1 MKKNIYLDH
10 ASTTPLSNTVFET
23 MKPYLTEYYGNP
35 SSIYMLGE
43 KSRTA
48 IDESRYTVAKALNCK
63 ASEIFFTSCG
73 TESDNWAIKGIAL
86 ANKTRGNH
94 IITSVIEHPAVK
106 KSCEYLEYNGFTIT
120 YLPVDEFG
128 IISLDTLKE
137 SIRKETILIS
147 IMYANNEIGTI
158 QPIREIGQIAKENN
172 IYFHTDAVQAIGN
185 INIDVCDCK
194 IDLLSLSAHK
204 FNGPKGVGAL
214 YIRDGT
220 NIYPY
225 LHGGSQEKNQRS
237 GTENVSGIVGLG
249 KAIEISTYDIER
261 KTQKILST
269 RNLFI
274 EAVLKNIPNAFLN
287 GHPTIRLPGNAN
299 FTFHYV
305 DAKYLS
311 IILGDHG
318 IYVSNGSAC
327 SCKSKNPSYVIL
339 AINKTTED
347 ASNSIRFTFSEENT
361 EGEINYVVDLLSKII
376 DYKRKNP

>member
-1 MKKNIYLDH
+1 
-10 ASTTPLSNTVFET
+10 

-35 SSIYMLGE
+35 SSIYILGK
-43 KSRTA
+43 KSRSA
-48 IDESRYTVAKALNCK
+48 IEESRHKVAKALNCET
-63 ASEIFFTSCG
+63 SEIFFTSCG

-86 ANKTRGNH
+86 ANKSRGNH

-106 KSCEYLEYNGFTIT
+106 KSCEYLEYNGFAVT

-128 IISLDTLKE
+128 IISLDTLKK

-158 QPIREIGQIAKENN
+158 QPIREIGQIARKNN

-185 INIDVCDCK
+185 INIDVYDCK

-225 LHGGSQEKNQRS
+225 LHGGSQERDQRS
-237 GTENVSGIVGLG
+237 GTENVSGIVGMG
-249 KAIEISTYDIER
+249 KAIEISTHNIDH

-299 FTFHYV
+299 FTFQNV

-311 IILGDHG
+311 TILGDQG
-318 IYVSNGSAC
+318 IYASNGSAC
-327 SCKSKNPSYVIL
+327 SCKSKSPSYVIL

-361 EGEINYVVDLLSKII
+361 DNEVKYVVDILSKVI